1 MFTSNLGLLKKKR
14 KIIIINLRLLE
25 NGYDYGNFS
34 RVEISP
40 NPVGPEDNYLDITVS
55 GYASTSSFFFFL

>member
-1 MFTSNLGLLKKKR
+1 MFTN
-14 KIIIINLRLLE
+14 NLRLVKTKINNNNISISTTVVE

-40 NPVGPEDNYLDITVS
+40 NPVGPEDNYLNITVS
-55 GYASTSSFFFFL
+55 GYAST